1 MKAVVIHAPRDI
13 RIDEVSEQS
22 PGPSEVKV
30 RISAGGICGSDL
42 HYFRHGGFGDVRLRE
57 PMILGHE
64 IAGVVVE
71 TGKAVSSVSV
81 GQTVAVNPSRPC
93 NQCHFCLLGR
103 RNLCSDMRF
112 YGSAMRFP
120 HVQGGFRQTIVC
132 DAEQAV
138 ATDPHVSA
146 AQAAFAEPLAVAL
159 HAVSQAGPLADRN
172 VLVTGAGPIG
182 LLTAAAARNAGAGS
196 VTITDVFDFPL
207 ALARSMGVDRA
218 INTATEP
225 EALQAEQFDVMFE
238 AAGSAKT
245 VAQGLDVVL
254 RGGTIVQ
261 IGQGAE
267 ALLPMSKIVT
277 HELVLKGAFR
287 FDREFN
293 LAVTLIGQGR
303 IDVSPLLTHTFD
315 IIDATNAF
323 ELASDKERS
332 MKVQL
337 SF

>member
-1 MKAVVIHAPRDI
+1 M
-13 RIDEVSEQS
+13 
-22 PGPSEVKV
+22 
-30 RISAGGICGSDL
+30 
-42 HYFRHGGFGDVRLRE
+42 
-57 PMILGHE
+57 
-64 IAGVVVE
+64 
-71 TGKAVSSVSV
+71 
-81 GQTVAVNPSRPC
+81 
-93 NQCHFCLLGR
+93 
-103 RNLCSDMRF
+103 
-112 YGSAMRFP
+112 
-120 HVQGGFRQTIVC
+120 
-132 DAEQAV
+132 
-138 ATDPHVSA
+138 
-146 AQAAFAEPLAVAL
+146 
-159 HAVSQAGPLADRN
+159 
-172 VLVTGAGPIG
+172 
-182 LLTAAAARNAGAGS
+182 
-196 VTITDVFDFPL
+196 TITDVFDFPL